1 MPQVTFCVKSV
12 SQPERRQ
19 HRRTRVW
26 FTVWTIGRQP
36 DDALPL
42 SESLAGYETSNP
54 LMASLCDRARI
65 KGLPVTVVWRES
77 RWLRVI
83 SDVIVAKENAA

>member
-1 MPQVTFCVKSV
+1 MPQVTFSVKSV

-26 FTVWTIGRQP
+26 FDVWTIERQP

-42 SESLAGYETSNP
+42 SESLAGYETSNAWV
-54 LMASLCDRARI
+54 ASLCEQARQI
-65 KGLPVTVVWRES
+65 PWPVTVLWREGP
-77 RWLRVI
+77 WLRIIQEVTL
-83 SDVIVAKENAA
+83 AKASAA